1 MKMRRVL
8 LLFLPV
14 VSTIA
19 LALTPITLQIG
30 DIAVNYYEE
39 HLDLF
44 DETAEYDESLLL
56 SVIDGDVFTVVR
68 HETLN
73 LIEVIRLT
81 GIDAPD
87 SKHSEEAIA
96 QFGLESSRF
105 AKLLLEDRRVF
116 LSYDTMTRD
125 SYGRYFAYVWIPA
138 SYEGETHY
146 VLFNLLSLANGYAR
160 VYSRHPFN
168 DQYME
173 AFAEV
178 ERLAGLDRTGLWS
191 DESFAVT
198 PPEPIYNPVVFITRT
213 GQKYHQTHCQH
224 LLQSKIPVTLSEAVQ
239 MGYEPCSVCKPAVVY
254 VGY

>member
-1 MKMRRVL
+1 MRRVL
-8 LLFLPV
+8 LLLLQV
-14 VSTIA
+14 VSTIV

-44 DETAEYDESLLL
+44 DETAECDESLLL

-87 SKHSEEAIA
+87 SKHSEEAIV

-116 LSYDTMTRD
+116 LSYDSLARD

-146 VLFNLLSLANGYAR
+146 VLFNLLSVANGYAR

-178 ERLAGLDRTGLWS
+178 ERLAGVDKKGLWS

-198 PPEPIYNPVVFITRT
+198 PPEPIYNPVVYITRT
-213 GQKYHQTHCQH
+213 GEKYHQTHCQY

-254 VGY
+254 IAY